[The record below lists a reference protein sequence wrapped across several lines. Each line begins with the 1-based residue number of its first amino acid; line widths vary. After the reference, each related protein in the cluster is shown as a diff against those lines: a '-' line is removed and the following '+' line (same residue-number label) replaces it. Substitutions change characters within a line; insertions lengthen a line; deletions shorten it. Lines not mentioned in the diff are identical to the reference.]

1 MGRTV
6 VNRIHDSVKTKR
18 HCLDEWLETA
28 PLADDVT
35 TVVCKVT

>member
-6 VNRIHDSVKTKR
+6 INRIHESVETKP
-18 HCLDEWLETA
+18 HYLDEWLETA

-35 TVVCKVT
+35 TVVCKVI